1 MYSGFC
7 LQSRTGFL
15 KTAAVLHGKARSH
28 REMVELLMGP
38 VGKDFDF
45 VGASRLNSGKVLSTI
60 GSFVLLVC
68 NVLRKEGKANIPIQ
82 GSGN

>member
-1 MYSGFC
+1 MGW
-7 LQSRTGFL
+7 LEAT
-15 KTAAVLHGKARSH
+15 

-45 VGASRLNSGKVLSTI
+45 AGASRLNSGKVLSTL
-60 GSFVLLVC
+60 GSFVFLASI
-68 NVLRKEGKANIPIQ
+68 VLWKEGKANIPIQ